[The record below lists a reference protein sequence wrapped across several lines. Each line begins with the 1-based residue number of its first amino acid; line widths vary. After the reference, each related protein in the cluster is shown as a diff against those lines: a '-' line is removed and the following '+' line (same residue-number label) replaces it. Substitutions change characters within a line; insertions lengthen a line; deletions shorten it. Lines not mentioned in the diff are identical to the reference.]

1 MWLPNSVAVV
11 HLCLL
16 LTYLHTHRLINI
28 APEVLHAL
36 LGQQHAFGP
45 VNLKLMHALI
55 DRYIV
60 DGKPF
65 GYVRSLRHLDIIWR
79 TCLLPGPPWHN
90 LLRVPWNLF
99 IASRLVR
106 RPITF

>member
-1 MWLPNSVAVV
+1 VV

-16 LTYLHTHRLINI
+16 LTYLHTHRLINM

-65 GYVRSLRHLDIIWR
+65 GYVRSLRHLDIIWQ